1 MNFKTVDTGFYC
13 NFVSCTVYREM
24 KANSYDAAKQI
35 LSNYIEQNRCRK
47 TPERFAV
54 LEAAYSFAS
63 YFSIQELD
71 DRLEKMNF
79 PVSRATLYNTLK
91 MLLGLHLVVCQRI
104 QGGMRYKA
112 GVTGDRC
119 LQVCTVCGKVTE
131 VKTPELAD
139 VLDGIRLK
147 RFRKESFS
155 VYIYGTCSTC
165 QAMLTRQKRKEN
177 TNKKNK
183 HLNEY
188 GKR

>member
-1 MNFKTVDTGFYC
+1 MILRRLNIGICCTFVTDMGFC
-13 NFVSCTVYREM
+13 KMES
-24 KANSYDAAKQI
+24 NSYAAAKQI
-35 LSNYIEQNRCRK
+35 LNNYIEQNKCRK

-54 LEAAYSFAS
+54 LEAVYGFAS
-63 YFSIQELD
+63 YFSIQELGE
-71 DRLEKMNF
+71 RLEENNF

-91 MLLGLHLVVCQRI
+91 LLQELHLIVGLRM

-112 GVTGDRC
+112 GFADGKC
-119 LQVCTVCGKVTE
+119 LQVCMKCGKVKE
-131 VKTPELAD
+131 VKSQELIE
-139 VLDGIRLK
+139 VLDNLHLK
-147 RFRKESFS
+147 RFRKDSFS
-155 VYIYGTCSTC
+155 LYIYGTCSTC